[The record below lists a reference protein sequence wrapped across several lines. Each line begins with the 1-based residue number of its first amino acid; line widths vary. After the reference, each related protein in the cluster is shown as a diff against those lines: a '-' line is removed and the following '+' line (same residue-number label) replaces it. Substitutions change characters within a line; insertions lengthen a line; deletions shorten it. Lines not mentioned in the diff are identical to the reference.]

1 MNIKFEMK
9 QNKLISIENNLLVL
23 NDLIEINNSIVI
35 SIVGDARKGKSTF
48 LNLMINYITKEDKKY
63 FNTSS
68 DIKHCTIGIDYLQLL
83 INDINYIFIDCQGLN
98 YENASHDFKYLLFL
112 YSISNIFIYNDKNI
126 INNNIFSTLQPMAIF
141 INMFDKF
148 DSINKPILYFR
159 IADYELTG
167 DIEEL
172 KNNLFVLQNDQF
184 DNVRES
190 CRLLFSDIQIKITE
204 TITKNDKKLLNNNKY
219 TTFLNDEDNNFINV
233 IKDIYSNLEILPK
246 KNINLDL
253 LVNNINNNNK
263 IDYKKLDIYT
273 LNTELEII
281 NFIDIYLL
289 NNKEFDNIISNGTQ
303 ETRNL
308 INKYNNNIKKYE
320 NMFNDHFS
328 SVPDEM
334 KTKFIVKI
342 SEMKNKYKQFIDT
355 NETIATN
362 ELKKI
367 YNSTIDQIMN
377 GIQTF
382 YSTLNKHY
390 NTDDLEYK
398 KHINNNIEQF
408 KIKSGFNNSI
418 YNEFKKIFNNATDIF
433 NEIFNSDVKNIY
445 SKFDNKIY
453 EMYYTELIEFID
465 QLNGVFNKIYEYNIN
480 IEATYLEELKVC
492 EINIFKLIENI
503 NTIEDSKVGDY
514 DKFIIDSNP
523 YKSIILKKYIKIPH
537 KNYLDND
544 DDFNIVEYCLEEIV
558 NKKKYFD
565 KYYNLS
571 KLPKYFEYY
580 KKILVT
586 IVNKNGVYLLC
597 PPDIYNITY
606 IRFDYM
612 RNQTIFI
619 ELNNFYTMLKIL
631 KIKDII
637 FKYKIEKEIKNFKST
652 SYNKNQI
659 IDISYIIKYEIF
671 KIIFI
676 EYILENKHFNECMK
690 IEQFNEISSNIINKL

>member
-23 NDLIEINNSIVI
+23 TDLIEINNSIVI

-167 DIEEL
+167 NIDEL
-172 KNNLFVLQNDQF
+172 KNNLFVLQNDQY

-190 CRLLFSDIQIKITE
+190 CQLLFSNIQIKITE

-219 TTFLNDEDNNFINV
+219 TTFLDDEDNNFINV

-253 LVNNINNNNK
+253 LVNNINNNSK

-281 NFIDIYLL
+281 NFIDTYLI

-308 INKYNNNIKKYE
+308 IIKYNNNIKKYE
-320 NMFNDHFS
+320 NMFNDYFS

-334 KTKFIVKI
+334 KMTYFMENFEEIQLVDLEKI
-342 SEMKNKYKQFIDT
+342 IKNK
-355 NETIATN
+355 
-362 ELKKI
+362 
-367 YNSTIDQIMN
+367 
-377 GIQTF
+377 
-382 YSTLNKHY
+382 
-390 NTDDLEYK
+390 
-398 KHINNNIEQF
+398 
-408 KIKSGFNNSI
+408 
-418 YNEFKKIFNNATDIF
+418 
-433 NEIFNSDVKNIY
+433 
-445 SKFDNKIY
+445 
-453 EMYYTELIEFID
+453 
-465 QLNGVFNKIYEYNIN
+465 
-480 IEATYLEELKVC
+480 
-492 EINIFKLIENI
+492 
-503 NTIEDSKVGDY
+503 
-514 DKFIIDSNP
+514 
-523 YKSIILKKYIKIPH
+523 
-537 KNYLDND
+537 
-544 DDFNIVEYCLEEIV
+544 
-558 NKKKYFD
+558 
-565 KYYNLS
+565 
-571 KLPKYFEYY
+571 
-580 KKILVT
+580 
-586 IVNKNGVYLLC
+586 
-597 PPDIYNITY
+597 
-606 IRFDYM
+606 
-612 RNQTIFI
+612 
-619 ELNNFYTMLKIL
+619 
-631 KIKDII
+631 
-637 FKYKIEKEIKNFKST
+637 
-652 SYNKNQI
+652 
-659 IDISYIIKYEIF
+659 
-671 KIIFI
+671 
-676 EYILENKHFNECMK
+676 
-690 IEQFNEISSNIINKL
+690 